1 LAKVRLCLH
10 LLVYFMFCSST
21 YLANNVDHVS
31 YTASSEEFHK
41 HALGAHATDVVEACK
56 HIIIVHDR
64 VWYDRGGGVTGCS
77 VVH

>member
-1 LAKVRLCLH
+1 MLII
-10 LLVYFMFCSST
+10 
-21 YLANNVDHVS
+21 VS